1 MTILLDTSGYSG
13 LMSGDPEILELLARA
28 SRVLIPTVVIGELRS
43 GFLRGSRNIENTR
56 QLQVF
61 LAKPSVAIVDVTEQ
75 TAERY
80 AEIDVFLMAKGRP
93 IPRNDVWIA
102 ASAYEHGC
110 VLLTRDAHFRELP
123 LLPIRP

>member
-13 LMSGDPEILELLARA
+13 LMRGDPEILALMARA
-28 SRVLIPTVVIGELRS
+28 SRILIPAVVIGELRS
-43 GFLRGSRNIENTR
+43 GFLRGNRNDENTR
-56 QLQVF
+56 QLQAF
-61 LAKPSVAIVDVTEQ
+61 LAKPSVAIVDVTAQ

-80 AEIDVFLMAKGRP
+80 AEIDVFLIAKGRP

-102 ASAYEHGC
+102 TSAFEHGC
-110 VLLTRDAHFRELP
+110 TLLTRDAHFRELP

>member
-13 LMSGDPEILELLARA
+13 LMRGDPEILALMARA
-28 SRVLIPTVVIGELRS
+28 SRILIPAVVIGELRS
-43 GFLRGSRNIENTR
+43 GFLRGNRNDENTR
-56 QLQVF
+56 QLQAF
-61 LAKPSVAIVDVTEQ
+61 LAKPSVAIVDVTAQ

-80 AEIDVFLMAKGRP
+80 AEIDVFLIAKGRP

-102 ASAYEHGC
+102 ASAFEHGC
-110 VLLTRDAHFRELP
+110 TLLTRDAHFRELP